1 MCRLYLFFFAHF
13 IYLQDFKFQI
23 SGVLQIFCLN
33 IAFTRKFG
41 LNGAECSA
49 GYYWVLH
56 LIELTLH
63 LCNASIRTLNLKLLE
78 INSCGSTA
86 ITCLAAAYI
95 ANSAVQY
102 TPWKASDALSLTF

>member
-1 MCRLYLFFFAHF
+1 MWA
-13 IYLQDFKFQI
+13 QA
-23 SGVLQIFCLN
+23 CLLV
-33 IAFTRKFG
+33 ILSVACTK
-41 LNGAECSA
+41 CSA

-78 INSCGSTA
+78 IHLYGSTA

-102 TPWKASDALSLTF
+102 NPWNASDALSLTF